1 MKTELELVETK
12 TLDALVIFTN
22 PDGLDKILKEIENK
36 VSGIV
41 PDISTQ
47 KGRKEIASLAYKVA
61 QSKTLIDKLGAEL
74 TADWKDRAKK
84 VDVSRKRARDFLDSL
99 KDRVRQPLTE
109 WEEAEAKRIA
119 DEEARL
125 KYDADWDDAI
135 TANLL
140 LDREREI
147 ERKEAEIARIQAELD
162 DKERKEK
169 NRLEQEERYKWI
181 AERDAMR
188 AAVETEM
195 KLQTAKDTA
204 ELKRLADI
212 KATEDRIEAERK
224 KVEAAALVEA
234 ARVANQE
241 HRNSILMDVLD
252 GFLEMDI
259 EESTAK
265 TIVKAIA
272 EGQISHVKVI
282 F

>member
-22 PDGLDKILKEIENK
+22 PDGLDKILKEIEAK

-119 DEEARL
+119 DGEARL
-125 KYDADWDDAI
+125 KYNDDWDDAI
-135 TANLL
+135 TANILW
-140 LDREREI
+140 DREREI
-147 ERKEAEIARIQAELD
+147 KRKEAEIARIQVELD

-169 NRLEQEERYKWI
+169 NRLEQEERNKWI
-181 AERDAMR
+181 VERDAMR
-188 AAVETEM
+188 AAAETEL
-195 KLQTAKDTA
+195 KLQAIRDA
-204 ELKRLADI
+204 DERRRLADI
-212 KATEDRIEAERK
+212 KELEDRIEADRK
-224 KVEAAALVEA
+224 KVEAAALAEA

-241 HRNSILMDVLD
+241 HRFKIFNEILKDILS
-252 GFLEMDI
+252 LDI
-259 EESTAK
+259 EETIAK
-265 TIVKAIA
+265 AIVKAIA
-272 EGQISHVKVI
+272 EGRINHVKVI

>member
-84 VDVSRKRARDFLDSL
+84 VDVARKRARDFLDSL

-147 ERKEAEIARIQAELD
+147 ERKEAEIVRIQAELD

-188 AAVETEM
+188 TAIETEM
-195 KLQTAKDTA
+195 KLQAAKDTA

-241 HRNSILMDVLD
+241 HRFKIFNEILKDIL
-252 GFLEMDI
+252 GLDI
-259 EESTAK
+259 EESNAK
-265 TIVKAIA
+265 AIVKAIA

>member
-84 VDVSRKRARDFLDSL
+84 VDVARKRARNFLDSL

-147 ERKEAEIARIQAELD
+147 ERKEAEIVRIQAELD

-188 AAVETEM
+188 TAIETEM
-195 KLQTAKDTA
+195 KLQAAKDTA

-241 HRNSILMDVLD
+241 HRFKIFNEILKDIL
-252 GFLEMDI
+252 GLDI
-259 EESTAK
+259 EESNAK
-265 TIVKAIA
+265 AIVKAIA

>member
-22 PDGLDKILKEIENK
+22 QDGLDKILKEIEAK

-84 VDVSRKRARDFLDSL
+84 VDVARKRARDFLDSL

-147 ERKEAEIARIQAELD
+147 ERKEAEIVRIQAELD

-188 AAVETEM
+188 TAIETEM
-195 KLQTAKDTA
+195 KLQAAKDTA

-241 HRNSILMDVLD
+241 HRFKIFNEILKDIL
-252 GFLEMDI
+252 GLDI
-259 EESTAK
+259 EESNAK
-265 TIVKAIA
+265 AIVKAIA

>member
-1 MKTELELVETK
+1 MSELELVETK
-12 TLDALVIFTN
+12 TIDALLIFTN
-22 PDGLDKILKEIENK
+22 QDGLDKILKGIESK

-61 QSKTLIDKLGAEL
+61 QSKTLLDKLGAEL
-74 TADWKDRAKK
+74 TANWKERAKK
-84 VDVSRKRARDFLDSL
+84 VDVSRKYIRDYLDTL

-119 DEEARL
+119 DEKARL

-140 LDREREI
+140 WNREREI

-169 NRLEQEERYKWI
+169 NRLEQEERNKWI

-188 AAVETEM
+188 AAAETEL
-195 KLQTAKDTA
+195 KLQAVRDADERRK
-204 ELKRLADI
+204 LADI
-212 KATEDRIEAERK
+212 KELEDRIEAERK
-224 KVEAAALVEA
+224 KVEAEALAEA

-241 HRNSILMDVLD
+241 HRFKIFNEILKDILS
-252 GFLEMDI
+252 LDI
-259 EESTAK
+259 EETIAK
-265 TIVKAIA
+265 AIVKAIA
-272 EGQISHVKVI
+272 EGRISHVKVI